1 MVRQKPNDDKL
12 RELVLYV
19 ATASEGDEPFGK
31 VKLNKILFFAD
42 FEAYLRF
49 GRSITGHEY
58 QKLAQGPAPRAL
70 LPLFPGLCKP
80 AQPDDNL
87 AVRVNDYYGRNQER
101 PFALRVPNTK
111 KFAPEELRLVD
122 DLVKKFRGKN
132 AKQMSE
138 RSHMFTGWQVAKLG
152 ETIPY
157 HQALIGL
164 RLPGAEQ
171 QRIAASLEPLARA
184 CLAGASGEESSR
196 SYVSRKSLRRLSR

>member
-1 MVRQKPNDDKL
+1 MPKQRADDTKL
-12 RELVLYV
+12 RELVLYI

-42 FEAYLRF
+42 FEAYRRF

-80 AQPDDNL
+80 ALPDDNL

-122 DLVKKFRGKN
+122 DLVKKFWGRN
-132 AKQMSE
+132 AAAMSG
-138 RSHMFTGWQVAKLG
+138 RSHLFVGWQVAKLG

-157 HQALIGL
+157 HQALIGM
-164 RLPGAEQ
+164 RLPGVEQ
-171 QRIAASLEPLARA
+171 QRIGASLEPWAKA
-184 CLAGASGEESSR
+184 CLAAAS
-196 SYVSRKSLRRLSR
+196 